1 MLSRVGHI
9 LILVI
14 LLPYCAIHGQT
25 KLKEID
31 HIKNDSLAIAGYEKY
46 LLSNRLP
53 IKQQLDVKL
62 RITTR
67 ACVSH
72 NFLKAISV
80 GNDGAAVAKAI
91 NLDSLDGAFNKI
103 LGITYY
109 FMGEP
114 KVARD
119 YFQKAIE
126 VAHQSQLWFIEA
138 TCYNN
143 LGAICI
149 DHKDYAQAE
158 RFLITSIQI
167 MQQHHM
173 EAHES
178 VSITYRLLAT
188 NYYELKQPEKAEAIY
203 RHLIEDARSKND
215 TSSICGE
222 LIYYSELLF
231 DRGDNAKALEMSAE
245 ALRYLRHTYVISDLV
260 SGLNRHA
267 KNLIAVGRYKEAID
281 LNNEIYTLQR
291 KSFLADHQKQI
302 SEVEVKYR
310 TKQIQKEKEAAE
322 ENIKKQKWIYILY
335 FSGLTLM
342 AIFVIYIFNQRKN
355 IRQKITNQKQRMEAI
370 IEGEEKERSRVA
382 KDLHDGIVQDLT
394 AIKLKVENSEKTNPF
409 LNEISQEIDKAT
421 REVRNIAYQMMPAT
435 LREYGLVESLEDLL
449 HKSLS
454 QRNIRYDFETVNI
467 EQRLPEK
474 IEVCLYRITQ
484 ELLNNVIKHSQASF
498 VSLVI
503 SKHQDSVSLIFED
516 NGTGFNQ
523 QEVKKGIGMN
533 SLSSRL
539 EIVNGELKF
548 ETSAGTGT
556 MAIIKIP
563 LQVQ

>member
-1 MLSRVGHI
+1 MLSRLSYI
-9 LILVI
+9 LIFNI
-14 LLPYCAIHGQT
+14 LLPFCAIHAQLT
-25 KLKEID
+25 LKEID
-31 HIKNDSLAIAGYEKY
+31 HVKNDSIAIAGYENY
-46 LLSNRLP
+46 LRSNTLP
-53 IKQQLDVKL
+53 LKQQLDVKL
-62 RITTR
+62 KITTR

-80 GNDGAAVAKAI
+80 GNDGEAVAKAN
-91 NLDSLDGAFNKI
+91 NLDSLDGAFKKI

-114 KVARD
+114 KMARN

-126 VAHQSQLWFIEA
+126 VAQRAGLWFIEA

-143 LGAICI
+143 LGALYI
-149 DHKDYAQAE
+149 DHKDYADAE
-158 RFLITSIQI
+158 HSLVASIQI
-167 MQQHHM
+167 MQLHHM
-173 EAHES
+173 ETHES
-178 VSITYRLLAT
+178 VNITYRLLAT

-203 RHLIEDARSKND
+203 RHLIEDARLKND

-222 LIYYSELLF
+222 LIYYSELLSA
-231 DRGDNAKALEMSAE
+231 RGDTAKALQMSAE
-245 ALRYLRHTYVISDLV
+245 ALRYLRNTHVISDLV

-281 LNNEIYTLQR
+281 LNNEIYALQR
-291 KSFLADHQKQI
+291 KSFLSDHQKQI
-302 SEVEVKYR
+302 SEVEVKYK
-310 TKQIQKEKEAAE
+310 TQQIQREKEAVE
-322 ENIKKQKWIYILY
+322 ENIKKQKWIYLLS
-335 FSGLTLM
+335 FSGLMLM
-342 AIFVIYIFNQRKN
+342 AVFAIYIFNQRKN
-355 IRQKITNQKQRMEAI
+355 SRQKITIQKQRMEAI

-394 AIKLKVENSEKTNPF
+394 AIKLKVENSEKNNPF
-409 LNEISQEIDKAT
+409 LNEISDEIDKAT

-435 LREYGLVESLEDLL
+435 LREYGLSESLEDLL

-454 QRNIRYDFETVNI
+454 QKNIRYDFETVNI
-467 EQRLPEK
+467 EQRLSEK

-563 LQVQ
+563 LHIQ